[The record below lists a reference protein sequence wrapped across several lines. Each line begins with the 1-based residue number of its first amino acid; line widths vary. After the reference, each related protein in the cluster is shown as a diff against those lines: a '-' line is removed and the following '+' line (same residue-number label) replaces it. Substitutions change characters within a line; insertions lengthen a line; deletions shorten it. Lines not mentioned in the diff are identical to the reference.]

1 MAGKIKTQRQLF
13 FGELLRLAP
22 ARHFAILRTVFGLGA
37 AVKNVEQAGLHGV
50 ALGLLGGFHGD
61 ADRGHQTRPVVVER
75 IECPGADQRFDGA
88 PVDHALVNAQ
98 AEIKQILER
107 PALIARPDQRIDRL
121 LSRALDRPQ
130 TVADGAAVDR
140 HEAVLRGIDV
150 RAEQLEPVF
159 QRVVVENLHR
169 VSVVHV

>member
-1 MAGKIKTQRQLF
+1 M
-13 FGELLRLAP
+13 
-22 ARHFAILRTVFGLGA
+22 FGLGA
-37 AVKNVEQAGLHGV
+37 AVKNIEQAGLHGV
-50 ALGLLGGFHGD
+50 ALGLFGGFHGD
-61 ADRGHQTRPVVVER
+61 ADRGHQACAVVVER